1 MYTRWIRTGSEPY
14 LKSLKTV
21 NKKLQTYSIFFK
33 IFCNVKFISC
43 YLKAALEEHIV
54 HWGNLKLLLQ
64 STDSAEIVLQTE
76 GSTGSI

>member
-1 MYTRWIRTGSEPY
+1 M
-14 LKSLKTV
+14 
-21 NKKLQTYSIFFK
+21 